1 MHQPTAG
8 ERAGTSRGHN
18 VKIVLES
25 PGARLCRTMIT
36 RGGGGRNDNEENGSD
51 STPHYASIGK
61 KPGLHI
67 PILGMK
73 LLIVITNSCF
83 RPKTNMNLF
92 PAHRPGEISFL
103 H

>member
-1 MHQPTAG
+1 MSYNDNPGRG
-8 ERAGTSRGHN
+8 E
-18 VKIVLES
+18 
-25 PGARLCRTMIT
+25 
-36 RGGGGRNDNEENGSD
+36 RNDNEENGSD

-61 KPGLHI
+61 EPGLHI
-67 PILGMK
+67 HILGMK
-73 LLIVITNSCF
+73 LSIVITNSCF